1 MRKPLALLVVST
13 ALFAACSGGNSED
26 SKVTQT
32 RLDDLDNIEGTISDE
47 MVNTDEST
55 DQPMIDNTPL
65 PSSGAKPKADAAKEK
80 KEATAEK
87 PTSAP
92 TPAPAATPAEGGE

>member
-1 MRKPLALLVVST
+1 MRKAIALLVVST
-13 ALFAACSGGNSED
+13 ALLAACSGGNSED

-65 PSSGAKPKADAAKEK
+65 PSSGAKPKADSAKEK
-80 KEATAEK
+80 KETPAEK
-87 PTSAP
+87 PTAEPAP
-92 TPAPAATPAEGGE
+92 TLPVEDLGE

>member
-1 MRKPLALLVVST
+1 MRKSLALLIVST
-13 ALFAACSGGNSED
+13 ALLAACSGGNSED

-47 MVNTDEST
+47 MINTDEST

-65 PSSGAKPKADAAKEK
+65 PSSGAKPKAVGDNDK
-80 KEATAEK
+80 KETPTEK
-87 PTSAP
+87 PKAETAP
-92 TPAPAATPAEGGE
+92 SLPVEDLGE